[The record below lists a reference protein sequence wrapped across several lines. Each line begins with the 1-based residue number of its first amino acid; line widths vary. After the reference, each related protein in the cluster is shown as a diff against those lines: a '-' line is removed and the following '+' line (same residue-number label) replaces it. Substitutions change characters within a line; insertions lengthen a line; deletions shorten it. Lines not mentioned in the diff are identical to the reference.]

1 MEIKVNIEYV
11 LSQGIEEQK
20 IATQLENSIKSLG
33 ETVDRRD
40 TTNSIHVRYTTW
52 MGFEPPKE
60 VE

>member
-11 LSQGIEEQK
+11 LSQGVEEQK

-33 ETVDRRD
+33 ETVARRD
-40 TTNSIHVRYTTW
+40 TTNNIHIRYTTW
-52 MGFEPPKE
+52 TGFEPTKG